1 MKKLERLIGILSI
14 LQQKE
19 KVKAAE
25 LAEIFEVSHRTI
37 LRDVDALCCAGIP
50 LVTYKGKGGGIAIMD
65 GYKIDKTVFSTRE
78 MQAILAGLQSL
89 DSISGTNRYRQ
100 LMEKFSADAARTLCT
115 ENHILIDL
123 SAWDKLAVSDKIE
136 QIQSAMEQ
144 DAVISFT
151 YFAPSGDTVRTIEP
165 YHLIFQWANWYVWGY
180 CNLRQDYRMFKLTRM
195 VNLTVT
201 GEKRKKR
208 IVPVYVCDKMRH
220 TDGEIEAVV
229 RFDKS
234 VKWRI
239 IDEFGSE
246 QLKWDAEGN
255 ILLTFTWSDASS
267 FYRYILTFGNQ
278 AEIVSPIAYRER
290 FQQLLKEIAEK
301 Y

>member
-1 MKKLERLIGILSI
+1 MKLDRLIGILSI
-14 LQQKE
+14 LLQKE
-19 KVKAAE
+19 KVTAAD

-65 GYKIDKTVFSTRE
+65 GYKLDKTVFSTRE

-100 LMEKFSADAARTLCT
+100 LMEKLSADAARTLCA

-123 SAWDKLAVSDKIE
+123 SAWDKSAVSEKIE

-165 YHLIFQWANWYVWGY
+165 YHLVFQWANWYVWGY

-195 VNLTVT
+195 VNLIVT
-201 GEKRKKR
+201 EEKRQKR
-208 IVPVYVCDKMRH
+208 TVPVYVCNKLRH
-220 TDGEIEAVV
+220 TEGEIQAVV
-229 RFDKS
+229 RFDNAI
-234 VKWRI
+234 KWRI
-239 IDEFGSE
+239 IDEFGLE
-246 QLKWDAEGN
+246 RLEWDADGN
-255 ILLTFTWSDASS
+255 LLLSFTWSDELS
-267 FYRYILTFGNQ
+267 FYQYILTFGSQ
-278 AEIVSPIAYRER
+278 AEIISPIAYRER
-290 FQQLLKEIAEK
+290 FRLLLKEIAEK

>member
-1 MKKLERLIGILSI
+1 MKLERLIGILSI
-14 LQQKE
+14 LLQKE
-19 KVKAAE
+19 KVTAIE
-25 LAEIFEVSHRTI
+25 LAETFEVSHRTI

-65 GYKIDKTVFSTRE
+65 GYKMDKTIFSTKE

-100 LMEKFSADAARTLCT
+100 LMEKLSVDAARTLYA

-136 QIQSAMEQ
+136 QIQFAMEQ

-151 YFAPSGDTVRTIEP
+151 YFAPNGDTVRTIEP

-201 GEKRKKR
+201 AEKRKER
-208 IVPVYVCDKMRH
+208 IVPVYVCDKLRH
-220 TDGEIEAVV
+220 TDGEVEAVV

-239 IDEFGSE
+239 MDEFGLE
-246 QLKWDAEGN
+246 HLKWDAEGN
-255 ILLTFTWSDASS
+255 ILLSFTWSDEPS

-278 AEIVSPIAYRER
+278 AEIISPKAYRER
-290 FQQLLKEIAEK
+290 FCLLLQEIAKK

>member
-1 MKKLERLIGILSI
+1 MKLERLIGILSI
-14 LQQKE
+14 LLQKE
-19 KVKAAE
+19 KVTAIE
-25 LAEIFEVSHRTI
+25 LAETFEVSHRTI

-65 GYKIDKTVFSTRE
+65 GYKMDKTIFSTKE

-100 LMEKFSADAARTLCT
+100 LMEKLSVDAARTLYA

-136 QIQSAMEQ
+136 QIQFAMEQ

-151 YFAPSGDTVRTIEP
+151 YFAPNGDTVRTIEP

-201 GEKRKKR
+201 AEKRKER
-208 IVPVYVCDKMRH
+208 IVPVYVCDKLRH
-220 TDGEIEAVV
+220 TDGEVEAVV

-239 IDEFGSE
+239 MDEFGLE
-246 QLKWDAEGN
+246 HLKWDAEGN
-255 ILLTFTWSDASS
+255 ILLSFTWSDEPS

-278 AEIVSPIAYRER
+278 AEIISPKAYRER
-290 FQQLLKEIAEK
+290 FCLLLQEIVEK

>member
-1 MKKLERLIGILSI
+1 MKLDRLIGILSI
-14 LQQKE
+14 LLQKE
-19 KVKAAE
+19 KVTAAD
-25 LAEIFEVSHRTI
+25 LAETFEVSHRTI

-65 GYKIDKTVFSTRE
+65 GYKLDKTVFSTRE

-89 DSISGTNRYRQ
+89 DSICGTNRYRQ
-100 LMEKFSADAARTLCT
+100 LMEKLSADAAHTLCA

-123 SAWDKLAVSDKIE
+123 SAWDKSAVSDKIE

-144 DAVISFT
+144 DHVISFT

-165 YHLIFQWANWYVWGY
+165 YHLVFQWANWYVWGY

-195 VNLTVT
+195 VNLIVT
-201 GEKRKKR
+201 EEKRKKR
-208 IVPVYVCDKMRH
+208 TVLVYVCDKLRH
-220 TDGEIEAVV
+220 TEGEIKAVV

-234 VKWRI
+234 IKWRI

-246 QLKWDAEGN
+246 QLELDADGN
-255 ILLTFTWSDASS
+255 LLLSFTWSDELS
-267 FYRYILTFGNQ
+267 FYRYILTFGSQ
-278 AEIVSPIAYRER
+278 AEIISPKAYRER
-290 FQQLLKEIAEK
+290 FCLLLKEIAEK